1 MVTLWDILVFAIIL
15 SLNAFFCAAESALTA
30 VSEPALQAMQRK
42 GSRRARVALSL
53 VSRRPRVVA
62 ALLVGQNI
70 VGAALAVYSTL
81 VIDGALSDAG
91 LPPGVAPALAVA
103 LSIVLLLVFGEVVPK
118 SVAVSTATP
127 MTLAFAYPVY
137 LVTSF
142 FRPITWL
149 LSTLSNSVLRLT
161 GKNPND
167 TRTISVEEI
176 QAIAR
181 MSGATGVIDEQESE
195 LIQKASQLND
205 IRVREIMIPRTDM
218 TGIDVAMPLA
228 KIRAFIQQCQ
238 FSRLPVY
245 QDDMDDIVG
254 ILHFKEFLSYAP
266 QKDEAFD
273 LVSFLHKPLFVPES
287 MFIGDLLKQLQARR
301 THIAIVLDE
310 YGGTSGLITIEDV
323 VEMLVGRIEDEY
335 DSVSVPFEQHDETTW
350 DVDGRVTDDALFEKL
365 GITPEPGLT
374 EGFHTVAG
382 LALTAFGNIPAQGEK
397 TAYHGMEITALSVQ
411 GNRVLR
417 VRVRKLSQ
425 DEVVS
430 EQALQLARTSSRRAA
445 TREVKPEPEQIDG

>member
-1 MVTLWDILVFAIIL
+1 MVTLWDILAFALIL

-53 VSRRPRVVA
+53 VARRPRVVA

-118 SVAVSTATP
+118 SVAVSNATP
-127 MTLAFAYPVY
+127 LTLAFAYPIY
-137 LVTSF
+137 AVTAA
-142 FRPITWL
+142 FRPITGVL
-149 LSTLSNSVLRLT
+149 ATLSNAVLRLM

-205 IRVREIMIPRTDM
+205 IRVREIMIPRTDIV
-218 TGIDVAMPLA
+218 GIEVSMQLSR
-228 KIRAFIQQCQ
+228 IRTLVQAGQY
-238 FSRLPVY
+238 SRLPVY
-245 QDDMDDIVG
+245 KGDLDDVVG

-266 QKDEAFD
+266 QKDQAFD
-273 LVSFLHKPLFVPES
+273 LVGFLHKPLFVPES
-287 MFIGDLLKQLQARR
+287 MFIGDLLKQMQARR
-301 THIAIVLDE
+301 THIAVVLDE

-335 DSVSVPFEQHDETTW
+335 DAVSVPFEQVDETTW
-350 DVDGRVTDDALFEKL
+350 DVDGRVTDDALFEQL
-365 GITPEPGLT
+365 GLFLLAGTST
-374 EGFHTVAG
+374 AAG
-382 LALTAFGNIPAQGEK
+382 LLILRL
-397 TAYHGMEITALSVQ
+397 AYWY
-411 GNRVLR
+411 
-417 VRVRKLSQ
+417 RK
-425 DEVVS
+425 
-430 EQALQLARTSSRRAA
+430 AN
-445 TREVKPEPEQIDG
+445 G